1 MTLFYRI
8 AEEEKN
14 YAGTR
19 FLCVIGSQEINKNNF
34 PSEGKRKSILWNC
47 IMRGALFIPRS
58 LRLS

>member
-8 AEEEKN
+8 AEEKEKN

-34 PSEGKRKSILWNC
+34 PSEGKRRSIL
-47 IMRGALFIPRS
+47 
-58 LRLS
+58 